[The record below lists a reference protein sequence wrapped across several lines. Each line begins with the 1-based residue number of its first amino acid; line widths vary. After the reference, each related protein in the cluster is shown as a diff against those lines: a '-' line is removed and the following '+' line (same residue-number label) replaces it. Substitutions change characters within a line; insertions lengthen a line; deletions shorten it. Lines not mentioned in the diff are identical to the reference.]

1 MQCSEANRSGHDRLK
16 IEFATHRSGEAG
28 TGQAIGRAHAGA
40 QGSGAGQR
48 ESGMTWTRAFLV
60 SGRPG

>member
-28 TGQAIGRAHAGA
+28 SGQAIGRAHAGA

-48 ESGMTWTRAFLV
+48 ESGMTWT
-60 SGRPG
+60 